1 VQIRTASASDLE
13 SIRKVHIDA
22 FGDEGATVS
31 ELALALIQDES
42 AQPLL
47 ALVAGDESEVV
58 GSIIFSSAHIKDA
71 EDVSAYIL
79 APLAVAKCL
88 QRMGIGREL
97 IEKGLRILRERDAEL
112 VFVLGDPG
120 YYVRFGFSSDH
131 RVRAPYE
138 LQYPEAWMAMALQ
151 GLPLEAASGR
161 LVCARSLNSP
171 EHW

>member
-1 VQIRTASASDLE
+1 MRIRTASASDLE

-31 ELALALIQDES
+31 ELALALIQDDS

-47 ALVAGDESEVV
+47 ALVAEEDSEVV
-58 GSIIFSSAHIKDA
+58 GSVIFSSVLIKGA
-71 EDVSAYIL
+71 EEVSAYIL
-79 APLAVAKCL
+79 APLAVVRRL

-97 IEKGLRILRERDAEL
+97 IEKGLRVLRECGADL

-120 YYVRFGFSSDH
+120 YYARFGFCSDH
-131 RVRAPYE
+131 RVRAPYD
-138 LQYPEAWMAMALQ
+138 LKYPEAWMAMALQ
-151 GLPLEAASGR
+151 GLSLQAVSGR

-171 EHW
+171 EYW